1 MTKKDINEL
10 KKRFT
15 KNGCSFTK
23 MAGCYVD
30 SEKNKIVNIHETFLN
45 LDEEEMFKY
54 LDIAKKTLSGTV
66 HNNLL
71 SLDFPREEEE
81 SGGRQQF
88 LMGLRESKLKNQD
101 MIDVFLDRII
111 ETYDYAGNYLIL
123 VFHDVY
129 DVMTKT
135 SDNQEVDESEEVYE
149 YLLCAICP
157 VTLSKAALGY
167 RADEH
172 RIGSR
177 IRDWVVGAPETGFVF
192 PAFNERSTDIHSVIF
207 YTRNTKEPHKELME
221 EFLGCPAKRT
231 ATIQK
236 TVFENMVQQVVDEY
250 PEASEATLMDIQSDL
265 HDLVEQQEA
274 EGKNEELVLDT
285 NLLQN
290 VMMDNGIPEPVV
302 QGIERA
308 YEEEFSKEPPVVESL
323 VDKKTLEANAKLRQQ
338 QALNNEIKA
347 LKTTI
352 EEKNAVI
359 EEKEAIIEQKD
370 LDLISAGNGSN
381 PLPDGD
387 VVLQVAPEKIDQI
400 SSQIIEGRTCL
411 VIPVEGDEHIVVNG
425 ENFED

>member
-1 MTKKDINEL
+1 
-10 KKRFT
+10 
-15 KNGCSFTK
+15 
-23 MAGCYVD
+23 
-30 SEKNKIVNIHETFLN
+30 
-45 LDEEEMFKY
+45 
-54 LDIAKKTLSGTV
+54 
-66 HNNLL
+66 
-71 SLDFPREEEE
+71 
-81 SGGRQQF
+81 
-88 LMGLRESKLKNQD
+88 
-101 MIDVFLDRII
+101 
-111 ETYDYAGNYLIL
+111 
-123 VFHDVY
+123 
-129 DVMTKT
+129 
-135 SDNQEVDESEEVYE
+135 
-149 YLLCAICP
+149 
-157 VTLSKAALGY
+157 
-167 RADEH
+167 
-172 RIGSR
+172 
-177 IRDWVVGAPETGFVF
+177 
-192 PAFNERSTDIHSVIF
+192 
-207 YTRNTKEPHKELME
+207 
-221 EFLGCPAKRT
+221 
-231 ATIQK
+231 
-236 TVFENMVQQVVDEY
+236 
-250 PEASEATLMDIQSDL
+250 MDIQSDL

>member
-177 IRDWVVGAPETGFVF
+177 IRDWVVGAPETGFVI
-192 PAFNERSTDIHSVIF
+192 PALNERSTDIHSVIF